1 MISDWKTIS
10 VSRNAIAFEN
20 DRSYKLRTCQGCA
33 YPGYE
38 LWVSKKLMKPDYT
51 GRYELVYQ
59 NEFDFT
65 LRKYGEKRF
74 GGYELTDT
82 KTIKGAELPGLFSD
96 EDYTRPLIHE
106 PPKLEPEEAIV
117 PEDLLDL

>member
-1 MISDWKTIS
+1 MTSDWKTIS
-10 VSRNAIAFEN
+10 VSRSAIAFEN
-20 DRSYKLRTCQGCA
+20 DRSYKLRTCQSCA

-38 LWVSKKLMKPDYT
+38 LWVSKRLMKPDYT

-59 NEFDFT
+59 NGFDFT
-65 LRKYGEKRF
+65 LRKYSEKRF
-74 GGYELTDT
+74 GGYELVYT

-96 EDYTRPLIHE
+96 EYYTRPLIHE
-106 PPKLEPEEAIV
+106 PPTLEPEEPIV